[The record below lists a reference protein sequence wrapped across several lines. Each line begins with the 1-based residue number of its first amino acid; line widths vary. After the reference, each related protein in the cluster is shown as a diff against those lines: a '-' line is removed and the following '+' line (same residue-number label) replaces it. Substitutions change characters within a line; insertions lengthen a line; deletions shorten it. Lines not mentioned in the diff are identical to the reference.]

1 MEAGKTGR
9 DQWDSHSKSYNW
21 VKAKEMVQVEE
32 AAVAAESQSRS
43 VKEIVFPTQIKSLIS
58 FFLN

>member
-1 MEAGKTGR
+1 MEAAKTGR

-32 AAVAAESQSRS
+32 AAVAAEKSIKVGKGNCISYSDLQSKYLFS
-43 VKEIVFPTQIKSLIS
+43 
-58 FFLN
+58 